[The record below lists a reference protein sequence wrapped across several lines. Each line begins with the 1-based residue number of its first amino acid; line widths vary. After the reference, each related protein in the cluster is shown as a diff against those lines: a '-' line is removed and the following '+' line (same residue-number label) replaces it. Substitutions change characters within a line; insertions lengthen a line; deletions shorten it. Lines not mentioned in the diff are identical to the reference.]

1 MASLPKLASICPPK
15 TKTVTCGMKSLLD
28 LVTGPWTLHILSL
41 FMTNGPMRFGLLR
54 RSIPGNSPR
63 LLTVRLRA
71 LEERGLVI
79 RSVKPSNT
87 PEITYTPTSR
97 LHTMRRFLEQLHLL
111 AIEWEQEDETTS
123 QRRRTVKQA
132 GVGS

>member
-28 LVTGPWTLHILSL
+28 LVTGPWTLQIIWLL
-41 FMTNGPMRFGLLR
+41 MTNGAMRFGLIR
-54 RSIPGNSPR
+54 RSIAGISPR

-79 RSVKPSNT
+79 RSVKPSNP
-87 PEITYTPTSR
+87 PEVTYTPTSR
-97 LHTMRRFLEQLHLL
+97 LRKMRQFLEQLHLL
-111 AIEWEQEDETTS
+111 AVEWEQEDE
-123 QRRRTVKQA
+123 Q
-132 GVGS
+132 

>member
-1 MASLPKLASICPPK
+1 
-15 TKTVTCGMKSLLD
+15 MKSLLD

-41 FMTNGPMRFGLLR
+41 FMTNGSMRFGLLR
-54 RSIPGNSPR
+54 RSIPGISPR

-87 PEITYTPTSR
+87 PEVTYTATSR
-97 LHTMRRFLEQLHLL
+97 LLTMRRFLEQLHLL
-111 AIEWEQEDETTS
+111 AIEWEQEDETAS